1 VNPAAEADVPAFARS
16 FPEEPRLDAL
26 VQAFVQGDYARV
38 RREGPVLAK
47 TAEKDEVKSAALE
60 LVRRTKADPLMV
72 LLLLL
77 TSLLL
82 GFLSL
87 YWMARGGHV
96 GR

>member
-1 VNPAAEADVPAFARS
+1 MNFPPEADVPAFARS
-16 FPEEPRLDAL
+16 FPEEPGLNAL

-38 RREGPVLAK
+38 RRDGPALAE
-47 TAEKDEVKSAALE
+47 TAEKAEVKSAAQE

-77 TSLLL
+77 TLLLL

-87 YWMARGGHV
+87 YWMARGEHV